1 MSIPV
6 HWVSKALAVTGQ
18 IYPEDLTAVAA
29 MGFKSVVCNRPDNE
43 AEPGQPTAADI
54 EVAAREHG
62 LSFAWLPVAPHG
74 GDAQNADDMGRL
86 LTSLPQPILSY
97 CKTGGRC
104 VALISNAA
112 AQGHAIP
119 Q

>member
-6 HWVSKALAVTGQ
+6 HWLTARIAITGQ
-18 IYPEDLTAVAA
+18 IYPQDLPAIAQ

-43 AEPGQPTAADI
+43 YGGNQPLASDI
-54 EVAAREHG
+54 EAAAQAQG
-62 LSFAWLPVAPHG
+62 LSFASLPVAPTG
-74 GDAQNADDMGRL
+74 GDTQDADEMGKL
-86 LTSLPQPILSY
+86 LSSLPAPILSY

-104 VALISNAA
+104 AALISNAA
-112 AQGHAIP
+112 RLGHAIP